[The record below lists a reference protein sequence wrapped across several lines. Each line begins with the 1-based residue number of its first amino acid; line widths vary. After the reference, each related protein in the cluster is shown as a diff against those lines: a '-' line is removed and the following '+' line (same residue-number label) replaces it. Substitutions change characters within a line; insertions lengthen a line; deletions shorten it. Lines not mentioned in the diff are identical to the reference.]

1 MGTCKNKE
9 YDLRYKLALMVN
21 ARSILYLNNMIT
33 ESENDRIHQKII
45 KFAEKNK
52 IKISRA
58 QIDSVHFTYDDN
70 AKDEEE

>member
-1 MGTCKNKE
+1 MDKENK
-9 YDLRYKLALMVN
+9 DQSGLRRRLAIITT

-33 ESENDRIHQKII
+33 ESENDHIHQKII

>member
-1 MGTCKNKE
+1 MDKENK
-9 YDLRYKLALMVN
+9 DQSGLRRRLAIITT
-21 ARSILYLNNMIT
+21 ARSVLYLNNMIT